1 MQLTDIQVSSG
12 GIRNL
17 FSTLINVGPLEKTA
31 IALFIA
37 TSFQAAFLTPY
48 VIVVHGERANLFTG
62 LLCAISLIAALIA
75 RDKNGKF
82 FTNAEIAVAAILTIL
97 AAVSGLLSITP
108 QASLFRGF
116 VVVSSGLGGFVCA
129 RILLRTTDRKFLFA
143 WFCTILVCGI
153 LLVSLIG
160 RVFLADNV
168 FQLLDANPHP
178 LANRLFILFF
188 GPLALLLAGQPG
200 SVAIFLTLLLGA
212 YVFFYL
218 SHLRSGYVI
227 PILLATGAFVFGKMK
242 LRHFVWLLV
251 PLIVVGIFF
260 VRGLD
265 KAKFDPKDEPTYYR
279 AENYPFSW
287 HIASQHPWFG
297 IGLRAP
303 RDAYLENYSLK
314 YPYVDKERF
323 SDSVRRVVNSENIFL
338 TFMAELGFPFV
349 VLYCLGIGYLLL
361 QLVKQARLPVP
372 AGSLNPLALLL
383 PIGAGLLHFLVL
395 DGLLHPQ
402 ISWFFHVL
410 LGMIPTEKI
419 SRSK

>member
-1 MQLTDIQVSSG
+1 MD
-12 GIRNL
+12 
-17 FSTLINVGPLEKTA
+17 VGPLEKTA

-62 LLCAISLIAALIA
+62 LLCAITLIAALIA
-75 RDKNGKF
+75 KDKHSNHL
-82 FTNAEIAVAAILTIL
+82 TNTEIAVAAILTVLI
-97 AAVSGLLSITP
+97 AISGLLSITP
-108 QASLFRGF
+108 RESLFRGF
-116 VVVSSGLGGFVCA
+116 VVISSGLGGFVCA

-188 GPLALLLAGQPG
+188 GPLALVLSGQPG
-200 SVAIFLTLLLGA
+200 SLAIFLVLLLGA

-218 SHLRSGYVI
+218 SHLRSGYII
-227 PILLATGAFVFGKMK
+227 PILLATGAFVFGKMR
-242 LRHFVWLLV
+242 LRHFLWLLV

-297 IGLRAP
+297 VGLRAP
-303 RDAYLENYSLK
+303 RDAYLETYSLK
-314 YPYVDKERF
+314 YPYVDKDRF

-349 VLYCLGIGYLLL
+349 LIYFFSIGYLLV
-361 QLVKQARLPVP
+361 QLVKRAKLPVSP
-372 AGSLNPLALLL
+372 SSLNPLALLL

-410 LGMIPTEKI
+410 IGMIPTEEI
-419 SRSK
+419 SRSEQCLST

>member
-1 MQLTDIQVSSG
+1 MLVD
-12 GIRNL
+12 
-17 FSTLINVGPLEKTA
+17 VGPLEKTA
-31 IALFIA
+31 IALFIV

-62 LLCAISLIAALIA
+62 LLCAISLIAAFIA

-82 FTNAEIAVAAILTIL
+82 FTNGEIAVAAMLTIL
-97 AAVSGLLSITP
+97 IAVSGWLSITP
-108 QASLFRGF
+108 RVSLFRGL

-160 RVFLADNV
+160 RAFLADNV
-168 FQLLDANPHP
+168 FHLLDANPHP
-178 LANRLFILFF
+178 LASRLFILFF
-188 GPLALLLAGQPG
+188 GPLALLLSGQPG
-200 SVAIFLTLLLGA
+200 SVAIFLILLLGS

-218 SHLRSGYVI
+218 SHLRSGYII
-227 PILLATGAFVFGKMK
+227 PILLATGAFVFGRMRLK
-242 LRHFVWLLV
+242 HFVWLLV

-260 VRGLD
+260 VRSLD

-287 HIASQHPWFG
+287 YIASQHPWFG

-303 RDAYLENYSLK
+303 RDGYLENYSLK

-349 VLYCLGIGYLLL
+349 ALYCFSVGYLVL
-361 QLVKQARLPVP
+361 QLVKRARLPVSP
-372 AGSLNPLALLL
+372 GSLNPLALLL
-383 PIGAGLLHFLVL
+383 PIGAALLHFLVL

-419 SRSK
+419 SRSE